1 MLRRES
7 AANRLWTERTN
18 GRPALASGRAGRTKA
33 NTSYHTGLSVRCHPN
48 VIGDDPTSRITRV

>member
-7 AANRLWTERTN
+7 AANRLWSGRTN
-18 GRPALASGRAGRTKA
+18 GRPALASGWAGWAKA
-33 NTSYHTGLSVRCHPN
+33 NTSYHTRLSTRCHPN